1 MTVEQ
6 SFPAGLVEVTRYD
19 LVLPLFQ
26 KRLTP
31 HWSFSFF
38 FLETHPELYDYTG
51 VGKKQENLF
60 LCFAS
65 EFISLFDFCS
75 AALYFIRP

>member
-1 MTVEQ
+1 MI
-6 SFPAGLVEVTRYD
+6 FF
-19 LVLPLFQ
+19 VLPLSR

-31 HWSFSFF
+31 HWSFSFL

-51 VGKKQENLF
+51 AGKKKKNKENLF

-65 EFISLFDFCS
+65 EFIRLFDFLF
-75 AALYFIRP
+75 AALYFIRPWGASVN

>member
-1 MTVEQ
+1 MI
-6 SFPAGLVEVTRYD
+6 FF
-19 LVLPLFQ
+19 VLPLSR

-51 VGKKQENLF
+51 AGKKTKKTYFFVLPVNLSVCLISCLL
-60 LCFAS
+60 LC
-65 EFISLFDFCS
+65 IL
-75 AALYFIRP
+75 LGLRVPQ